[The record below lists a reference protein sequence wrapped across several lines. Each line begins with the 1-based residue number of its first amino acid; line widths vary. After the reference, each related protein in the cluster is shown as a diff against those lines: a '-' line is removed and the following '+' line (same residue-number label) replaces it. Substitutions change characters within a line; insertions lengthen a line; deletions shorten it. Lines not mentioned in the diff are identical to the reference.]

1 MISSNK
7 VYDFQWAAMTQS
19 YAIQNPF
26 QAIKEFKAFYCS
38 TSKGHYAIH
47 LLFDQHGPL
56 CNSKPISSE

>member
-26 QAIKEFKAFYCS
+26 QALKEFKALYCL
-38 TSKGHYAIH
+38 TSKGHYAIQA
-47 LLFDQHGPL
+47 F
-56 CNSKPISSE
+56 IV